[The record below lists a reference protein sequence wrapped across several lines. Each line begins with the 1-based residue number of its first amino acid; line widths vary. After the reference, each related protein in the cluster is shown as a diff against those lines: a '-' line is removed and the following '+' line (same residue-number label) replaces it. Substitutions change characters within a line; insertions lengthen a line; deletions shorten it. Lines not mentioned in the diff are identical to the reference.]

1 MSNFYFLKNEF
12 NILLQ
17 ESLKSESN
25 IIDDPE
31 VSAIYSR
38 KSLENS
44 VKFVYKLDEDLDAS
58 LVSEPKIITLI
69 NHRDFIDIVP
79 SEIIDELHFIRKV
92 GNKALHSSYNE
103 ISSKDALYANQCL
116 YKFQRWIVEVYSD
129 YEVTD
134 EYDVLKFE
142 TSEKES
148 KQELIQK
155 IEAQKK
161 LEEKNEELQTQ
172 LESLKAQLK
181 TKTIQEIET
190 KKESV
195 VKVKDITEDETRNRL
210 IDLELRE
217 AGYDVGKF
225 KKGFDTE
232 YKLTLEDGSIG
243 YADYVIWGE
252 DEKPLAVIEA
262 KRFSSS
268 LTKGK
273 HQAKLYA
280 DALQKEFDK
289 DVLTFVTNGRTIEYT
304 NGIYPFREIHSFFPR
319 NELIRALQKREAL
332 LTIKPSTLSIDD
344 KITDRTYQKRVIK
357 SVLKSFESYQ
367 MRALLVMAT
376 GTGKTRVSASLSDI
390 LIRANWVKK
399 ILFLADR
406 KELVRQAKNNFSRY
420 LKETCTNLEEKDLD
434 NRIHFGT
441 YETVHN
447 LIRNGKYNSVYFDL
461 IIVDEAHRT
470 IYKKYKSIFEY
481 FDSFILGLTA
491 TPADEVHRNTYDFFQ
506 TASEPT
512 DSYDLATAI
521 NNGHLVDFK
530 PYEIDL
536 GIIKRGIKY
545 DDLSDDEKDEFENK
559 FDVDEEKEIGSSEI
573 NQRILNKETN
583 EKVLQYLN
591 QYSFKIDDGNKIGK
605 TIIFAKNKKHAEYIK
620 EVFDSLYPKK
630 KDEAQII
637 HSEISHVQSLIDNFK
652 NPNKNPQIAIS
663 VDMLDTGIDVP
674 EILNLVFFKPI
685 KSKIKFWQMIGRGT
699 RLCPNIFG
707 DGEDKQSFNIFDFC
721 SNFSY
726 FNLNSKG
733 LPSQKTISLKERLFL
748 KRVSLLKLELPK
760 EFKDE
765 ILMQVKS
772 QVYDLD
778 AREYHLK
785 KYRTEIEELQSN
797 DLEHITD
804 DVFSNL
810 KIISEHI
817 EDNTDF
823 EVQRFQMLILKTE
836 EAILTEKKPQNFI
849 KEIEQRC
856 NILKAQSNVNAVQEK
871 IKTINKVID
880 NSFVLDK
887 SLEDLEEI
895 RHEIEHLANLSLS
908 KITTPIKTIF
918 SDEIID
924 VKILSSDD
932 FIEKTIIQTEIQIIL
947 NEYIKELQS
956 IKDLENSDLI
966 TDNDIDEIKYHI
978 FDIDEIIENK
988 INNNDEFET
997 LIYGIL
1003 QTSKKEVANKI
1014 FDNFISNGSYTQK
1027 QTEIINKIKNTLFG
1041 KKYSTIKESLQNVN
1055 DVLYSD
1061 IHPLANE
1068 FEHLNDNEQNGIFGV
1083 ISLIDEIDKTSNVIR
1098 RIGL

>member
-447 LIRNGKYNSVYFDL
+447 LIRNGKYNSAYFDL

-966 TDNDIDEIKYHI
+966 TDNDIDEIKYHV

>member
-447 LIRNGKYNSVYFDL
+447 LIRNGKYNSAYFDL